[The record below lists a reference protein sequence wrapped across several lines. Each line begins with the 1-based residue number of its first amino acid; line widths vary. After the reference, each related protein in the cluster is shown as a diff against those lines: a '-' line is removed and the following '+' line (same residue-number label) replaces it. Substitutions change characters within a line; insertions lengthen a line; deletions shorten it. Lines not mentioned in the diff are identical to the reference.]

1 MPPAV
6 PATEKIEARG
16 SKFEVDP
23 GKAPRR
29 DIITDIITQ
38 PLHTISLLVRNKPGV
53 LCRVAMVFARRGYN
67 LESLVVSPALW
78 NVADGFAPG
87 EFSRMTI
94 TCSGDPDTL
103 EQIIKQLEKLIDVV
117 HAIDHTGQSVIE
129 CELALVKLKAGI
141 KERTE
146 ILQVADNFKAKVTDY
161 GSDSMILR
169 CSGETEKLDAF
180 IGLLKPFGII
190 ELVRSGKI
198 LMARGLDE
206 T

>member
-1 MPPAV
+1 MPPT
-6 PATEKIEARG
+6 ATTTNPDQRG
-16 SKFEVDP
+16 AKFELDP

-29 DIITDIITQ
+29 DIITDIVTQ

-78 NVADGFAPG
+78 HAEDGTKPG

-94 TCSGDPDTL
+94 TCSGDPDAL

-117 HAIDHTGQSVIE
+117 HAIDHTGQAVIE
-129 CELALVKLKAGI
+129 SELALVKMKAGL
-141 KERTE
+141 KDRTE
-146 ILQVADNFKAKVTDY
+146 ILQVAENFKAKVVDY
-161 GSDSMILR
+161 SAESMILR
-169 CSGETEKLDAF
+169 CAGETDKLDAF
-180 IGLLKPFGII
+180 VSLLKPFGII

>member
-1 MPPAV
+1 M
-6 PATEKIEARG
+6 PATTEQRG
-16 SKFEVDP
+16 AKFELDP

-29 DIITDIITQ
+29 NIVTDIVTQ

-53 LCRVAMVFARRGYN
+53 LVRVSLVFSRRGYN
-67 LESLVVSPALW
+67 MESLVVSAALS
-78 NVADGFAPG
+78 VAGFDAAPG

-117 HAIDHTGQSVIE
+117 HAIDHTGQAVIE
-129 CELALVKLKAGI
+129 SELALLKI
-141 KERTE
+141 KIGLKDRTE
-146 ILQVADNFKAKVTDY
+146 VLQIADNFKAKVVDF
-161 GSDSMILR
+161 GAESVILR
-169 CSGETEKLDAF
+169 VAGETEKLDVF
-180 IGLLKPFGII
+180 IGLLKPFGIV

-198 LMARGLDE
+198 LMARGLEE

>member
-1 MPPAV
+1 MSSAS
-6 PATEKIEARG
+6 ERRG
-16 SKFEVDP
+16 AKFELDP

-29 DIITDIITQ
+29 HIVTDVITQ

-53 LCRVAMVFARRGYN
+53 LVRVSLVFSRRGYN
-67 LESLVVSPALW
+67 MESLVVSPAIS
-78 NVADGFAPG
+78 VAGLDAAPG

-103 EQIIKQLEKLIDVV
+103 EQIIKQFEKLIDVV
-117 HAIDHTGQSVIE
+117 HAIDHTGQPAIE
-129 CELALVKLKAGI
+129 SELALVKLKASL

-146 ILQVADNFKAKVTDY
+146 ILQIAENFKAKVVDF
-161 GSDSMILR
+161 GADSMILR
-169 CSGETEKLDAF
+169 SAGETDKLDAF
-180 IGLLKPFGII
+180 VGLLKPFGII